1 MADLWKLQSPLPDGK
16 TVAGILELIPAET
29 VSAEGVWFWECDG
42 ELLGSSRGREPF
54 FVDTTLLSDGV
65 REICVYGE
73 QSRRPLFVAEFAVCN
88 DPAALPDPAQM
99 RKQWLSALG
108 TPGENYCF
116 TPGLEKI
123 NTVETDDFTGTL
135 YWQNNGPGT
144 RQELLVALPKKGKAP
159 YPTVIVPFYYPD
171 KMAGMNLRTGE
182 PRDPK
187 GHRSWFV
194 QHLTRRGFAVLSP
207 QTYHLNLIPE
217 PENRDEFKQWLRA
230 SKALKERYP
239 EWTGV
244 GKLVADAKLAVDA
257 VGEFP
262 ELDRSRI
269 GIMGH
274 SLGGK
279 IALFCGTLDERIK
292 AIVASDFGFG
302 WNQTNW
308 SDPWYFGKERMHN
321 LQRGDMELS
330 QLLIAAAP
338 KPFFLIAGQFDNDWS
353 RAFLTRAGQSYGA
366 AAKDLHILNH
376 ATGHTPP
383 LEATAAAYD
392 FLAEKLAL
400 SV

>member
-1 MADLWKLQSPLPDGK
+1 MADQWKLHSPLPDGK
-16 TVAGILELIPAET
+16 LVSGILQLQPAET
-29 VSAEGVWFWECDG
+29 VPAEGVWYWECDG
-42 ELLGSSRGREPF
+42 EALGNSRGREPF
-54 FVDTTLLSDGV
+54 CVDTTLLADGV
-65 REICVYGE
+65 REICVYNGQE
-73 QSRRPLFVAEFAVCN
+73 SKPVFVAEFAVCN
-88 DPAALPDPAQM
+88 HPAVLPDPAQM

-108 TPGENYCF
+108 TPGENYRF

-123 NTVETDDFTGTL
+123 NTVETEDFTGTL

-159 YPTVIVPFYYPD
+159 YPAVIVPFYYPD
-171 KMAGMNLRTGE
+171 KMAGINLRTGE
-182 PRDPK
+182 LRPK
-187 GHRSWFV
+187 GKRSWFV

-207 QTYHLNLIPE
+207 QTYHLNLVPIQ
-217 PENRDEFKQWLRA
+217 NDRDDFSQWLRA
-230 SKALKERYP
+230 SKELKKLYP

-244 GKLVADAKLAVDA
+244 GKLVADAKLAVDVA
-257 VGEFP
+257 VADP
-262 ELDRSRI
+262 QIDSSRL

-279 IALFCGTLDERIK
+279 IALFCGTLDDRIK

-302 WNQTNW
+302 WHQTNW
-308 SDPWYFGKERMHN
+308 SDPWYFGAELAHN

-338 KPFFLIAGQFDNDWS
+338 KPFFLIAGEFDNDWS
-353 RAFLTRAGQSYGA
+353 RAFLTRAGRSYGA
-366 AAKDLHILNH
+366 AAGDLRILNH